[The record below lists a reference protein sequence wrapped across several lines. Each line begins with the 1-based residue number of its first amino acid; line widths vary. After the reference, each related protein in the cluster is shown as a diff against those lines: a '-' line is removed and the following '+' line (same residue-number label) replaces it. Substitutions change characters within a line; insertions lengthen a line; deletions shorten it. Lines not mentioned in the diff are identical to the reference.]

1 MEVMLSIV
9 DLLIKQ
15 TCNEFIHSQF
25 KKKNECSMIKSLK
38 ISAKIYS
45 QLTFFKPEKRIHLV
59 IVQSNFQ
66 YIWV

>member
-1 MEVMLSIV
+1 
-9 DLLIKQ
+9 
-15 TCNEFIHSQF
+15 
-25 KKKNECSMIKSLK
+25 MIKSLK

>member
-25 KKKNECSMIKSLK
+25 KKKTN
-38 ISAKIYS
+38 A
-45 QLTFFKPEKRIHLV
+45 Q
-59 IVQSNFQ
+59 
-66 YIWV
+66 